1 MLALSLSPLTE
12 YAPSFKFI
20 SRICPPITPYL
31 DWIYFLFIFQIFNI
45 LSFRSYLI
53 LIARI
58 FFLKFCITL
67 MRIFYVILLYTIH
80 QFVMKSFVKLLS
92 NWFFKYFLFE
102 MEGLNYFNFIKNKY
116 FIWFYKIYLN
126 HFLIEWI
133 YGQIN
138 IIII

>member
-1 MLALSLSPLTE
+1 
-12 YAPSFKFI
+12 
-20 SRICPPITPYL
+20 
-31 DWIYFLFIFQIFNI
+31 
-45 LSFRSYLI
+45 
-53 LIARI
+53 
-58 FFLKFCITL
+58 